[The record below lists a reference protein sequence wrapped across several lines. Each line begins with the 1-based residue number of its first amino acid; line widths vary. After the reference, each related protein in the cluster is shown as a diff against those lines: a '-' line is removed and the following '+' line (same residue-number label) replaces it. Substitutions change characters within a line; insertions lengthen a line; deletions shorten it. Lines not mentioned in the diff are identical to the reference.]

1 MTEKAVYSSILQDFA
16 SPLLS
21 SEDTDE
27 EFMKKMEIIEIIWNY
42 SIAKKFRLLFFK
54 DLEKLINQERER
66 DIEMKAV
73 LDMFMKVKEME
84 YGQYNNYITKME
96 LRKKSDG
103 NKTLYVESVDPLQ
116 IKTQ

>member
-16 SPLLS
+16 RPLLS

-27 EFMKKMEIIEIIWNY
+27 EFMKKMKIIEIIWNY
-42 SIAKKFRLLFFK
+42 SIAKKFRLSFFK
-54 DLEKLINQERER
+54 ELDELINQEKRR
-66 DIEMKAV
+66 DIQMKVV
-73 LDMFMKVKEME
+73 LNMFMKVKEIE

-103 NKTLYVESVDPLQ
+103 SKTLYVEYADPLQ